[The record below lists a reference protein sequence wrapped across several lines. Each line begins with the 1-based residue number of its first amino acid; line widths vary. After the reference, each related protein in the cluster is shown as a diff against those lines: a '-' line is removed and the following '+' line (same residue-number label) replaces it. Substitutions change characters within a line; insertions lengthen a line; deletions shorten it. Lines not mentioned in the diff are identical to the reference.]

1 MCCTEHRLVQGSHM
15 CLVKFLIYAA
25 IWIVSGLSF
34 PASSWLEILMSA
46 YHWSSQC
53 RQAESIGIRTTGKY
67 RTLVREQRPGEVE
80 RRGRPILHWADVRP
94 GDSHLCNKMAPQV
107 VTMRHFSISAK

>member
-1 MCCTEHRLVQGSHM
+1 MCCTEHRLVQGPHM

-46 YHWSSQC
+46 YPWSSQR
-53 RQAESIGIRTTGKY
+53 RQAESIRIRTTGKY
-67 RTLVREQRPGEVE
+67 RTLVR
-80 RRGRPILHWADVRP
+80 
-94 GDSHLCNKMAPQV
+94 
-107 VTMRHFSISAK
+107 